1 MAHDQCPHLDYR
13 ASGDGRE
20 FGTARAYC
28 TAVESFVEPMR
39 ADVCNARYGLD
50 FETDC
55 EFYEGPEPGAGT
67 GTEPEAGSEP

>member
-39 ADVCNARYGLD
+39 ADVCNDRFDLSHAAH
-50 FETDC
+50 C
-55 EFYEGPEPGAGT
+55 EFYREAEGLDTGGADR
-67 GTEPEAGSEP
+67 

>member
-13 ASGDGRE
+13 ESGDGRE
-20 FGTARAYC
+20 FETPRAYC
-28 TAVESFVEPMR
+28 TVVEAFVEPMR

-55 EFYEGPEPGAGT
+55 EFYEAPEPGPEP
-67 GTEPEAGSEP
+67 